1 MVFSRIVAQ
10 IRRPVRPGALF
21 AIVIEPGVMI
31 TEHLTGGLFDMYYS
45 VEVRLRP
52 SPERLQQSTKLLHPL
67 HQQFPFNVVV
77 HKPRANNS
85 TLLSSFYAWL
95 DRWKVCV
102 TQHIQSGETTWQ
114 ILPVW
119 GCWGREEAAMLC
131 LLLSQVRFL
140 NCCKVNTSNSK
151 RARGFFVYSEI

>member
-102 TQHIQSGETTWQ
+102 TQHTVRRDHLANTACLRLLRPRGGCDAVPPSLTSTFFELLQGEY
-114 ILPVW
+114 IKL
-119 GCWGREEAAMLC
+119 
-131 LLLSQVRFL
+131 
-140 NCCKVNTSNSK
+140 
-151 RARGFFVYSEI
+151 